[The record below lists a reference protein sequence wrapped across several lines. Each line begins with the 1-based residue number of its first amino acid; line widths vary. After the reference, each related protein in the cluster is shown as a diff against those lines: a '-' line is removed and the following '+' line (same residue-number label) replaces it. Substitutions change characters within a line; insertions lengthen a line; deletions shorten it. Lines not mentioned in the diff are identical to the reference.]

1 MNTNSNFEKFKINYD
16 KIKQSYWNNSL
27 TKSNLTK
34 LHNERVKVVLEHV
47 KMNSVLILF
56 INLILKFICQ
66 NNQIG
71 E

>member
-16 KIKQSYWNNSL
+16 KINQSYWNNSL
-27 TKSNLTK
+27 TESNLTK
-34 LHNERVKVVLEHV
+34 WHNERLKVVLEHV

-66 NNQIG
+66 NNQIR